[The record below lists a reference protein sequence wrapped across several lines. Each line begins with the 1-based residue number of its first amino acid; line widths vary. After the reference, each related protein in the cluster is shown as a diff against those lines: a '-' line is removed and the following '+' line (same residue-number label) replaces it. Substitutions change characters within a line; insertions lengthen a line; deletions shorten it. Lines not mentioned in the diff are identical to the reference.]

1 MTKVQTKE
9 RKIKLQ
15 KKRVTIVILDVKTH
29 AVPKR
34 KARDKLVEDGR
45 VQELLIGI
53 NESETEVCRKVKDKM
68 SKFLGD
74 TSFKYM
80 AVSSSSDII
89 PAEVPEGENEWSGQ
103 AVLQIANGG
112 SIYIK
117 PCQQSSEQPPLSVN
131 PPLPHQSPP
140 PAPVHPCQ
148 NPPPVP
154 VHSHQNPPPAPV
166 HFCQNPLPAPVH
178 CKKLEVDLTQK
189 RSSQLQ
195 SGFI

>member
-1 MTKVQTKE
+1 MTKVQMKE

-53 NESETEVCRKVKDKM
+53 NESETEVCRKIKDKM

-89 PAEVPEGENEWSGQ
+89 PAELPEGENEWSGQ

-112 SIYIK
+112 SIYVK
-117 PCQQSSEQPPLSVN
+117 PCLLLHGAHDEFSGSFTSTWPVWSTHSSE
-131 PPLPHQSPP
+131 
-140 PAPVHPCQ
+140 VHM
-148 NPPPVP
+148 
-154 VHSHQNPPPAPV
+154 
-166 HFCQNPLPAPVH
+166 
-178 CKKLEVDLTQK
+178 
-189 RSSQLQ
+189 RSQYQLYQ
-195 SGFI
+195 HVCCFNR